1 MVQRSD
7 SPMPDALHN
16 YESVLHDS
24 HIEKKKAARLPDSLC
39 LILLLSLARR
49 CVNHVIY
56 TYSYVT
62 LQLLIQVNFAFCKCP
77 FQKQGFQINSS
88 VTSSCGMAGHN

>member
-7 SPMPDALHN
+7 SLMPDALHN

-39 LILLLSLARR
+39 FSCFGIKPSGYLAGRISMITVR
-49 CVNHVIY
+49 
-56 TYSYVT
+56 
-62 LQLLIQVNFAFCKCP
+62 L
-77 FQKQGFQINSS
+77 
-88 VTSSCGMAGHN
+88 

>member
-24 HIEKKKAARLPDSLC
+24 HIEKKKAARLPGQP
-39 LILLLSLARR
+39 LIFL
-49 CVNHVIY
+49 
-56 TYSYVT
+56 
-62 LQLLIQVNFAFCKCP
+62 FWD
-77 FQKQGFQINSS
+77 
-88 VTSSCGMAGHN
+88 